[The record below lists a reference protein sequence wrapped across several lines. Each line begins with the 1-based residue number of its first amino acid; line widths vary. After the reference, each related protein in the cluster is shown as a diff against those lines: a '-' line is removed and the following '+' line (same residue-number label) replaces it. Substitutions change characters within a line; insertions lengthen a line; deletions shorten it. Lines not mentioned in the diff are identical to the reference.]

1 MPVQLELIRAL
12 SATTSFGANVN
23 WPGNFSQHMKLRRLA
38 YIIVLLQLSLPITT
52 TSVSAQHGD
61 ITISSV
67 EEIKSEFNSVPCK
80 DSDRLNAAK
89 ALFAKMGA
97 ADADMSVEK
106 FKNVENLVVRKQGT
120 SQEILVIGAHYDKVA
135 DGCGAID
142 NWTGIVTLAHL
153 YKSLRNIP
161 LEKTILFVAFGK
173 EEKGLVG
180 SRAMVSAISKEQLP
194 QYCAMINIDSLGLA
208 VPQAADNMSSKKL
221 ELFVA
226 DTAKIMKI
234 GFNHFTIQGADADS
248 SAFIEKKIPAVTIS
262 GLNNDWPTILH
273 SRNDQPAKV
282 NATSVYLGYRLVLG
296 MVYRLEESPC
306 ATYR

>member
-1 MPVQLELIRAL
+1 
-12 SATTSFGANVN
+12 
-23 WPGNFSQHMKLRRLA
+23 MKLRRLP
-38 YIIVLLQLSLPITT
+38 YIIVLLQLLLPLPLSSLP
-52 TSVSAQHGD
+52 AQHGD

-80 DSDRLNAAK
+80 DTDRLNAAK

-142 NWTGIVTLAHL
+142 NWTGVVTLAYL
-153 YKSLRNIP
+153 YKSLRNVP

-234 GFNHFTIQGADADS
+234 GFNHATIQGADADS
-248 SAFIEKKIPAVTIS
+248 SAFIEKKIPAVTIH

-282 NATSVYLGYRLVLG
+282 NAASVYLGYRLVLG
-296 MVYRLEESPC
+296 MVYRLDETPC
-306 ATYR
+306 GTYR

>member
-1 MPVQLELIRAL
+1 
-12 SATTSFGANVN
+12 
-23 WPGNFSQHMKLRRLA
+23 
-38 YIIVLLQLSLPITT
+38 
-52 TSVSAQHGD
+52 VSAQHGD

-80 DSDRLNAAK
+80 DSDRLNAAT

-120 SQEILVIGAHYDKVA
+120 SQEILVIGAHYDKVE

-153 YKSLRNIP
+153 YKSLRNVP

-173 EEKGLVG
+173 EEKGLIG
-180 SRAMVSAISKEQLP
+180 SRAMVSAINKAQLP

-248 SAFIEKKIPAVTIS
+248 SAFIEKKIPAVTIH
-262 GLNNDWPTILH
+262 GLSNAWPTILH
-273 SRNDQPAKV
+273 SRNDQPSKV
-282 NATSVYLGYRLVLG
+282 NSTSVYLGYRLVLA
-296 MVYRLEESPC
+296 MVNRLEESPC
-306 ATYR
+306 GTYR